1 VNGNQTNVAGA
12 TGGKNRPRVLV
23 LASTFPSSVYP
34 LHGVF
39 VKERMKAVAARGEF
53 DLRVV
58 SPTPWFPPVKMFP
71 RWYPL
76 SQISDRENVEGLEVT
91 RPRYPLIPKIGGYF
105 HAHVMYWSIRRTIA
119 RLRRDFP
126 FDLIDSHFVYPD
138 GVVAAMLGDLYKV
151 PVVMTARGEDMIR
164 FPDLP
169 MIGQAIRWGLPRA
182 TQMVALS
189 EELAQK
195 MRDNGGDPQRV
206 RVISNGVDTN
216 KFHPEPIAEARQRLG
231 LPLDRKIIIGVGNLL
246 ERKGFHLGIE
256 ALKTVRE
263 RHPDAMMVIV
273 GGPARW
279 GSDYSAE
286 INESIRN
293 SGMEDHVRMMGS
305 RPHEELYLWYSAAD
319 LFMILSSREGS
330 PNAPLEALACGTPIV
345 ASSSGSLPQLLSH
358 PGLGMMLPER
368 SAPAAARGLTEALS
382 MSWDRAAIRAW
393 AVENSWGAVAEQVA
407 AVFQDALRERGPQAT
422 ENRPH

>member
-195 MRDNGGDPQRV
+195 MRPPVAQLRGKPAELVARIGQRNGFSPRRKGRAGKPLCGMGLDSRVQSQIGGKAVIPRHQHRRGRGVRGQPQE
-206 RVISNGVDTN
+206 T
-216 KFHPEPIAEARQRLG
+216 ARQIPHPAVVKPDHHRRPHQ
-231 LPLDRKIIIGVGNLL
+231 PLCQIC
-246 ERKGFHLGIE
+246 
-256 ALKTVRE
+256 
-263 RHPDAMMVIV
+263 
-273 GGPARW
+273 PARHAMQ
-279 GSDYSAE
+279 G
-286 INESIRN
+286 R
-293 SGMEDHVRMMGS
+293 
-305 RPHEELYLWYSAAD
+305 
-319 LFMILSSREGS
+319 
-330 PNAPLEALACGTPIV
+330 GT
-345 ASSSGSLPQLLSH
+345 
-358 PGLGMMLPER
+358 R
-368 SAPAAARGLTEALS
+368 
-382 MSWDRAAIRAW
+382 
-393 AVENSWGAVAEQVA
+393 
-407 AVFQDALRERGPQAT
+407 
-422 ENRPH
+422 